1 MLDLQKRLLF
11 YAVTDHTWEKDNN
24 FFNNIETSLAN
35 GVTLL
40 QLREK
45 NITKDAYI
53 AIAKETKKLCQK
65 YSVPLVIN
73 DSLEVAL
80 EVKADALHIGQ
91 DDGNVKT
98 IKTLLPHHIILGVSA
113 QTVEQARQAEKDGA
127 DYLGV
132 GTIFPTKTKV
142 DAKSVSLKTLKQICN
157 AVKIPVVAIG
167 GINLDNINL
176 LKHTGI
182 AGVALVSAIYGATDI
197 QHECKKILQ
206 ILKETNFQ

>member
-11 YAVTDHTWEKDNN
+11 YAVTDHTREKDNN

-53 AIAKETKKLCQK
+53 AIAKETKKICKK

-73 DSLEVAL
+73 DSLDVAL

-91 DDGNVKT
+91 SDGNVKT
-98 IKTLLPHHIILGVSA
+98 IKTLLPHNVILGVSA

-132 GTIFPTKTKV
+132 GTIFPTTTKL
-142 DAKSVSLKTLKQICN
+142 DAKSVSLETLKQIC
-157 AVKIPVVAIG
+157 ATVKIPVVAIG
-167 GINLDNINL
+167 GITTNNINL

-197 QHECKKILQ
+197 SHECKKILK
-206 ILKETNFQ
+206 ILKETNF